1 MRFIVGS
8 LVLLVALFCTS
19 QSEGQGKVNKKNVVV
34 KTYDGVELAAT
45 YYPNPGGKR
54 EATVILLH
62 DFDLTKGGSSQTQEW
77 SNLAASL
84 QAAGYVVISFDFRGF
99 GDSKNV
105 DPGTFWS
112 RLDNKRMVKKG
123 ASGKAML
130 IDHKNFQSGY
140 APYLLNDIAAIKAYL
155 DRQNDNKECNT
166 ASTILIGAGSGA
178 ALGSLWMGNESRRK
192 RDKGN
197 PLALVPTLG
206 EPEVKD
212 IAAAIWL
219 SIAPRIGTSKGV
231 GGKVASSLV
240 EACVKN
246 KVPVAFVFGSLD
258 SASDTLSRNLE
269 GRINGTGKTKGKDAA
284 LKVIKDTKLAG
295 EKLLNRALPTE

>member
-1 MRFIVGS
+1 MI
-8 LVLLVALFCTS
+8 
-19 QSEGQGKVNKKNVVV
+19 
-34 KTYDGVELAAT
+34 
-45 YYPNPGGKR
+45 
-54 EATVILLH
+54 
-62 DFDLTKGGSSQTQEW
+62 
-77 SNLAASL
+77 
-84 QAAGYVVISFDFRGF
+84 
-99 GDSKNV
+99 
-105 DPGTFWS
+105 
-112 RLDNKRMVKKG
+112 KKG

-295 EKLLNRALPTE
+295 EKLLNRALPTEEWILSAVNKITDDRGARERIDRKSLSSRYYYVTPGRQVRLQKPAGEEVGPVDLRLLELGN